1 MAYSSTESHFVG
13 SLTVKYSAEGQTENI
28 ALYRGHVSYTGGA
41 AGDLSVVTDTLQGTG
56 TDGAEMLFQSNIKF
70 ENIFTFIPSTRETY
84 RYVITIQE

>member
-41 AGDLSVVTDTLQGTG
+41 AGDFVSCNRYITG
-56 TDGAEMLFQSNIKF
+56 NW
-70 ENIFTFIPSTRETY
+70 N
-84 RYVITIQE
+84 